1 MSSRLNLVRAFLNK
15 TGQSGDGDHSESR
28 SSGDADSSK
37 PQSSGEA
44 PSEGLDSGF
53 QTRTPESTPTTQR
66 KGIGRGQLTS
76 DPSNTIG
83 TITTSSG
90 ADSESDKQSS
100 IASAAPTLSGRGRA
114 QFIQAL
120 IRQPIEQAPTV
131 ASDDVS
137 LVSAKV
143 SQVGFGRGRFIQQ
156 LLSTAGDSDSADA
169 ESSVTK
175 RDDLSEKMSQTTISA
190 AETVE
195 IAENAP
201 VIRRGSKGT
210 AVQLLTNYI
219 RLACDPDRGLFEYE
233 VRFNPLVDS
242 KSIRARYIA
251 QHKEVLGNTKTFD
264 GVKLFL
270 PRKLPDEEIILHSQN
285 PVDGHDVTIKILYK
299 RKQRMSENIQF
310 YNILFQRIM
319 KVLKMIEMGR
329 KNFDPS
335 APKLIPQHRL
345 EIWPGYVSAVD
356 EYEGGLMLNLD
367 VSHRVLLQTTVLDHI
382 RTLARVNPQDYK
394 NMATKSLLGAVIL
407 TRYNNKTYRIDDIL
421 FDQNP
426 TMTFM
431 ANGQP
436 ISYIQY
442 YKQQYNIDI
451 RDLKQPLLIN
461 RKERRVAGQDKPQE
475 MIMCLIPEICYL
487 TGLTDDMRNDFKV
500 MRDIAAFTRV
510 SPNQRLNSMRQFCQN
525 VNENRE
531 AREILEVWGLKLDME
546 PLLMQGRCMSEEIV
560 LFGNAKVPVGKA
572 GDFNRAVTSNN
583 VMQAVNIRSWLLVH
597 TAKDT
602 KIAKSF
608 MDCVERSCRPM
619 GIQIGAPAIEVLP
632 ADKTEMY
639 VQLLRT
645 KIRQDT
651 QIVVIICPTS
661 RDDRYAAIKRI
672 CCAEIPVPSQVIN
685 ARTLSNEAKNRS
697 IVQKIILQMNCKLGG
712 TLWSIQIPFEQVMIA
727 GIDTYHDPKQK
738 SNSVSAFVAS
748 LNDSYTRWYSRACI
762 QSKKEEFINGLCASM
777 EKALKAYQKHNCTL
791 PKRIII
797 FRDGVGDGQL
807 RMCSEYEIPQL
818 LESCKLVDPDYKPE
832 FVFIVVQKRIN
843 TRMFRVDGQNLENPF
858 PGTILD
864 HTITRRNHFD
874 YFLVP
879 QSVRQGSVSPTHY
892 IVVHNTPDLSPDIL
906 QRLSYKLCYLYY
918 NWPGSVRVPACCQYA
933 HKMAYLIG
941 QSVKRNP
948 DESLNDKL
956 FYL

>member
-1 MSSRLNLVRAFLNK
+1 MSSRLNLVRAFLS
-15 TGQSGDGDHSESR
+15 QSG
-28 SSGDADSSK
+28 SSGDAAERTK
-37 PQSSGEA
+37 APSSGDA
-44 PSEGLDSGF
+44 PSEGVDSGF
-53 QTRTPESTPTTQR
+53 QTRTPETTPTTQR

-76 DPSNTIG
+76 DAGRATG
-83 TITTSSG
+83 TSG
-90 ADSESDKQSS
+90 ADSSESDDKQSS
-100 IASAAPTLSGRGRA
+100 IGSALPSLSGRGRA

-120 IRQPIEQAPTV
+120 IRQPFEPAPSV
-131 ASDDVS
+131 VSDDS
-137 LVSAKV
+137 SSMVSARV
-143 SQVGFGRGRFIQQ
+143 SQIACGRGRFIQQ
-156 LLSTAGDSDSADA
+156 LLNTAADA
-169 ESSVTK
+169 ESIETQSNGK
-175 RDDLSEKMSQTTISA
+175 HDELSEAVSQVTL

-195 IAENAP
+195 TEEKAP
-201 VIRRGSKGT
+201 VIRTGT
-210 AVQLLTNYI
+210 SGTPVQLMTNYI
-219 RLACDPDRGLFEYE
+219 RLACDPDRGIYEYE
-233 VRFNPLVDS
+233 VRFHPLVDS
-242 KSIRARYIA
+242 KAIRARYIA
-251 QHKEVLGNTKTFD
+251 QHKDVLGNAKTFD

-270 PRKLPDEEIILHSQN
+270 PKKLPEAELILQSKN
-285 PVDGHDVTIKILYK
+285 PVDGHDVTIKIIYK

-319 KVLKMIEMGR
+319 KVLKMVEMGR

-382 RTLARVNPQDYK
+382 RTLARANPQDYK

-426 TMTFM
+426 TMTFE
-431 ANGQP
+431 ANGKP
-436 ISYIQY
+436 ISYVQY

-451 RDLKQPLLIN
+451 HDLKQPLLIN
-461 RKERRVAGQDKPQE
+461 RKERRVAGQDKPLE

-487 TGLTDDMRNDFKV
+487 TGLTDEMRSDFKV

-525 VNENRE
+525 VNENKE
-531 AREILEVWGLKLDME
+531 AREILEVWGLTLDMNA
-546 PLLMQGRCMSEEIV
+546 LVMKGRCFKEEQV
-560 LFGNAKVPVGKA
+560 NFSGVNVPVGKG

-583 VMQAVNIRSWLLVH
+583 VLQAVNIRNWLLVH

-602 KIAKSF
+602 RIAKSF

-619 GIQIGAPAIEVLP
+619 GIQIGPPAIEVLQT
-632 ADKTEMY
+632 DKTELY

-645 KIRQDT
+645 KIRQET

-672 CCAEIPVPSQVIN
+672 CCSEIPVPSQVIN
-685 ARTLSNEAKNRS
+685 ARTLSNEAKNRA

-712 TLWSIQIPFEQVMIA
+712 TLWSIRIPFDNVMIA

-748 LNDSYTRWYSRACI
+748 LNGDYTRWYSRACI

-777 EKALKAYQKHNCTL
+777 EKSLKAYQKANCQL
-791 PKRIII
+791 PKKIII

-818 LESCKLVDPDYKPE
+818 LESCKLVEPDYIPE
-832 FVFIVVQKRIN
+832 ITFIVVQKRIN
-843 TRMFRVDGQNLENPF
+843 TRMFRIDGNNLENPN
-858 PGTILD
+858 PGTVLD

-892 IVVHNTPDLSPDIL
+892 IVVHNQSNHSPDIL

-948 DESLNDKL
+948 DETLNDKL

>member
-1 MSSRLNLVRAFLNK
+1 MSSRLNLVRTLL
-15 TGQSGDGDHSESR
+15 S
-28 SSGDADSSK
+28 
-37 PQSSGEA
+37 QSSS
-44 PSEGLDSGF
+44 SEDRGSGGTGADTSTDTGF
-53 QTRTPESTPTTQR
+53 QTRTPETTPNSQR
-66 KGIGRGQLTS
+66 KIIGRGQSAGPPPSINTAGTS
-76 DPSNTIG
+76 GLDS
-83 TITTSSG
+83 
-90 ADSESDKQSS
+90 SESDNPPSV
-100 IASAAPTLSGRGRA
+100 SAAPPLSGRGRA

-120 IRQPIEQAPTV
+120 LKQPLDSGRSIPTLAGDDSASTISSAPTV
-131 ASDDVS
+131 SILGA
-137 LVSAKV
+137 
-143 SQVGFGRGRFIQQ
+143 GRGRFMQQ
-156 LLSTAGDSDSADA
+156 LMNSRADEPPSDVA
-169 ESSVTK
+169 SSGSRTE
-175 RDDLSEKMSQTTISA
+175 LTEKMSQITI

-195 IAENAP
+195 TAVETGPVKKMGTKGAP
-201 VIRRGSKGT
+201 V
-210 AVQLLTNYI
+210 QLMTNYI
-219 RLACDPDRGLFEYE
+219 RIACDPDRGLYEYE
-233 VRFNPLVDS
+233 VRFSPDVDS
-242 KSIRARYIA
+242 KVARSKYIN
-251 QHKEVLGNTKTFD
+251 QHREVIGNAKTFD

-270 PRKLPDEEIILHSQN
+270 PKKLPNVETILQSENEI
-285 PVDGHDVTIKILYK
+285 DGHTVTIRLLYK

-382 RTLARVNPQDYK
+382 RTIAKSNPSDWK
-394 NMATKSLLGAVIL
+394 NLVTKSLLGAVIL
-407 TRYNNKTYRIDDIL
+407 TRYNNKTYRIDDIM

-431 ANGQP
+431 SSNRQQQ
-436 ISYIQY
+436 ISYVEY
-442 YKQQYNIDI
+442 YKQQYNITI
-451 RDLKQPLLIN
+451 HDLKQPLLIH

-475 MIMCLIPEICYL
+475 VMMCLIPEISYL
-487 TGLTDDMRNDFKV
+487 TGLTDEMRNDFKV

-510 SPNQRLNSMRQFCQN
+510 SPNQRLNSMRQFCHN
-525 VNENRE
+525 VNENKE
-531 AREILEVWGLKLDME
+531 AREILEVWGLKLDMD
-546 PLLMQGRCMSEEIV
+546 PLIMPGRAFEEEKVI
-560 LFGNAKVPVGKA
+560 FGNAQVGVGKG
-572 GDFNRAVTSNN
+572 GDFNRAVTSNH
-583 VMQAVNIRSWLLVH
+583 MLSAISIRKWILIH
-597 TAKDT
+597 TNKDT

-608 MDCVERSCRPM
+608 MDCVQRSCRPM
-619 GIQIGAPAIEVLP
+619 GIEIDSPAIEVLP
-632 ADKTEMY
+632 TDKTELY

-672 CCAEIPVPSQVIN
+672 CCSEIPVPSQVIN
-685 ARTLSNEAKNRS
+685 ARTLANEAKNRA
-697 IVQKIILQMNCKLGG
+697 IVQKILLQMNCKLGG
-712 TLWSIQIPFEQVMIA
+712 TLWSIKIPFSNVMIA

-748 LNDSYTRWYSRACI
+748 LNGEYTRWYSRACI
-762 QSKKEEFINGLCASM
+762 QSKKEEFMNGLCASL
-777 EKALKAYQKHNCTL
+777 EKSLRAYQKLNGVL
-791 PKRIII
+791 PQKIII

-818 LESCKLVDPDYKPE
+818 QEACKLVEPSYCPE
-832 FVFIVVQKRIN
+832 LAFIVVQKRIN
-843 TRMFRVDGQNLENPF
+843 TRMFRIDGQSNLDNPN
-858 PGTILD
+858 PGTVLD

-892 IVVHNTPDLSPDIL
+892 IVVHNQPDYSPDVL

-948 DESLNDKL
+948 DEVLNDKL

>member
-1 MSSRLNLVRAFLNK
+1 MSSRLNLVRTFLS
-15 TGQSGDGDHSESR
+15 QSSSSGDGDR
-28 SSGDADSSK
+28 SLPLSG
-37 PQSSGEA
+37 GT
-44 PSEGLDSGF
+44 PSEGVDSGF

-66 KGIGRGQLTS
+66 KIIGRGQLVAGAA
-76 DPSNTIG
+76 TIAG
-83 TITTSSG
+83 TGTSG
-90 ADSESDKQSS
+90 AGSSESDQQSS
-100 IASAAPTLSGRGRA
+100 IVSGAPSYVGRGRA
-114 QFIQAL
+114 QFIAAL
-120 IRQPIEQAPTV
+120 IQQPVEPARSVT
-131 ASDDVS
+131 SDDASSVT
-137 LVSAKV
+137 SARI
-143 SQVGFGRGRFIQQ
+143 STIGGGRGRFIQQ
-156 LLSTAGDSDSADA
+156 LLNTAPGTISPPTNGSKKDSD
-169 ESSVTK
+169 
-175 RDDLSEKMSQTTISA
+175 LSDKMSQATISVV
-190 AETVE
+190 ETIEVE
-195 IAENAP
+195 KAP
-201 VIRRGSKGT
+201 VVKTGTRGT
-210 AVQLLTNYI
+210 PVELMTNYI
-219 RLACDPDRGLFEYE
+219 RIACNPDRGIYEYE
-233 VRFNPLVDS
+233 VRFSPEVDS
-242 KSIRARYIA
+242 KAVRSRYIA
-251 QHKEVLGNTKTFD
+251 QHADVIGNAKTFD
-264 GVKLFL
+264 GVKLYL
-270 PRKLPDEEIILHSQN
+270 PKKLPNPETILYSKN
-285 PVDGHDVTIKILYK
+285 PVDGHEVTIKIIFK
-299 RKQRMSENIQF
+299 RKQRMSENVQF

-319 KVLKMIEMGR
+319 KVLKMVEMAR

-382 RTLARVNPQDYK
+382 KILARSNPQDYK
-394 NMATKSLLGAVIL
+394 NLSTKSLLGAVIL

-426 TMTFM
+426 MMTFQ
-431 ANGQP
+431 ASGKE

-451 RDLKQPLLIN
+451 TDMKQPLLIH
-461 RKERRVAGQDKPQE
+461 RRERRVAGQDKMQE
-475 MIMCLIPEICYL
+475 MMMCLIPEICYL
-487 TGLTDDMRNDFKV
+487 TGLTDEMRSDFKV

-510 SPNQRLNSMRQFCQN
+510 SPNQRLNSMRQFCRN
-525 VNENRE
+525 VNDNRE

-546 PLLMQGRCMSEEIV
+546 PIIMKGRCFDEEKV
-560 LFGNAKVPVGKA
+560 RFGNGAEIGVGRA
-572 GDFNRAVTSNN
+572 GDFNRAVTSNHMLQ
-583 VMQAVNIRSWLLVH
+583 VVNIRSWLLIH
-597 TAKDT
+597 TGKDAKV
-602 KIAKSF
+602 ARSF
-608 MDCVERSCRPM
+608 MDCVDRSCRPM
-619 GIQIGAPAIEVLP
+619 GIQIAPPQIEVLN
-632 ADKTEMY
+632 ADRTEQY
-639 VQLLRT
+639 VQVLRS

-672 CCAEIPVPSQVIN
+672 CCSEIPVPSQVIN
-685 ARTLSNEAKNRS
+685 ARTLSNESKNRA

-712 TLWSIQIPFEQVMIA
+712 TLWSIKIPFTNVMIA

-738 SNSVSAFVAS
+738 SSSVSAFVAS
-748 LNDSYTRWYSRACI
+748 LNGDYTRWYSRACI
-762 QSKKEEFINGLCASM
+762 QNKKEEFMNGLCASL
-777 EKALKAYQKHNCTL
+777 EKSLKAYQKLNCVL
-791 PKRIII
+791 PDKVII

-818 LESCKLVDPDYKPE
+818 QEACKLLAPDYCPQIA
-832 FVFIVVQKRIN
+832 FVVVQKRIN
-843 TRMFRVDGQNLENPF
+843 TRMFRIDGQTNLDNPN
-858 PGTILD
+858 PGTVLD
-864 HTITRRNHFD
+864 HTVTRRHHFD

-892 IVVHNTPDLSPDIL
+892 IVVCNQPDYSPDIL

>member
-1 MSSRLNLVRAFLNK
+1 MSSRLNLVRTFLSQS
-15 TGQSGDGDHSESR
+15 TSSSGDGDR
-28 SSGDADSSK
+28 SQPISGDAS
-37 PQSSGEA
+37 EA
-44 PSEGLDSGF
+44 VDSGF
-53 QTRTPESTPTTQR
+53 HTRTPESTPTTQR
-66 KGIGRGQLTS
+66 KIIGRGQLTV
-76 DPSNTIG
+76 TTTG
-83 TITTSSG
+83 TGTSG
-90 ADSESDKQSS
+90 ADSSESDQQSS

-114 QFIQAL
+114 QFIQQL
-120 IRQPIEQAPTV
+120 IRQPLDPSQTVTPEDVSSV
-131 ASDDVS
+131 ASARIS
-137 LVSAKV
+137 NI
-143 SQVGFGRGRFIQQ
+143 GGGRGRFIQQ
-156 LLSTAGDSDSADA
+156 LLNTAPEV
-169 ESSVTK
+169 ESVITLPGPNGNGNGYK
-175 RDDLSEKMSQTTISA
+175 KDDISERMSQATISV

-195 IAENAP
+195 KAA
-201 VIRRGSKGT
+201 VIKRGTKGVP
-210 AVQLLTNYI
+210 VQLMTNYI
-219 RLACDPDRGLFEYE
+219 RIACDPDRGLHEYE
-233 VRFNPLVDS
+233 VRFNPIVDS
-242 KSIRARYIA
+242 KGVRARYIA
-251 QHKEVLGNTKTFD
+251 QHANVLGNAKTFD

-270 PRKLPDEEIILHSQN
+270 PIKLPNTETILYSKN
-285 PVDGHDVTIKILYK
+285 PVDGHQVTIKVLYK

-319 KVLKMIEMGR
+319 KVLQMVEMGR

-335 APKLIPQHRL
+335 APKLIPQHKL

-382 RTLARVNPQDYK
+382 TAIAKVNRSDFK
-394 NMATKSLLGAVIL
+394 NLVTKSLLGAVIL

-426 TMTFM
+426 SMTFE
-431 ANGQP
+431 ANGKP
-436 ISYIQY
+436 ISYVQY

-451 RDLKQPLLIN
+451 RDLKQPLLIH
-461 RKERRVAGQDKPQE
+461 RKERRVAGQEKPQE
-475 MIMCLIPEICYL
+475 MMMCLIPEICYL
-487 TGLTDDMRNDFKV
+487 TGLTDEMRSDFKV

-525 VNENRE
+525 VNESKE
-531 AREILEVWGLKLDME
+531 ASDILKVWGLRLDMD
-546 PLLMQGRCMSEEIV
+546 PLIMQGRCFDEEKVI
-560 LFGNAKVPVGKA
+560 FGNAQVGVGKS
-572 GDFNRAVTSNN
+572 GDFNRAVTSNH
-583 VMQAVNIRSWLLVH
+583 MLQAVNIRNWILMY
-597 TAKDT
+597 TAKDA

-619 GIQIGAPAIEVLP
+619 GIQIGPPAVEVLP
-632 ADKTEMY
+632 VDKTEMY
-639 VQLLRT
+639 VQSLRN
-645 KIRQDT
+645 KIRQET

-672 CCAEIPVPSQVIN
+672 CCSEIPVPSQVVN

-712 TLWSIQIPFEQVMIA
+712 TLWSIKIPLNNVMIA
-727 GIDTYHDPKQK
+727 GIDTYHDPRQK
-738 SNSVSAFVAS
+738 SSSVSAFVAS
-748 LNDSYTRWYSRACI
+748 LNGEYTRWYSRACI
-762 QSKKEEFINGLCASM
+762 QNKKEELMNGLCASL
-777 EKALKAYQKHNCTL
+777 EKSLRAYQKLNCVL
-791 PKRIII
+791 PQKIII

-807 RMCSEYEIPQL
+807 RMCQEYEIPQL
-818 LESCKLVDPDYKPE
+818 QEACKLLDPDYCPE
-832 FVFIVVQKRIN
+832 IAFVVVQKRIN
-843 TRMFRVDGQNLENPF
+843 TRMFRLDGQSNLENPN
-858 PGTILD
+858 PGTVLD
-864 HTITRRNHFD
+864 HTVTRRNYFD

-892 IVVHNTPDLSPDIL
+892 IVVHNQPDYSPDIL

-948 DESLNDKL
+948 DETLNDKL

>member
-1 MSSRLNLVRAFLNK
+1 MSSRLNLVRTLL
-15 TGQSGDGDHSESR
+15 S
-28 SSGDADSSK
+28 
-37 PQSSGEA
+37 QSSS
-44 PSEGLDSGF
+44 SEDRGSGGTGADATTDTGF
-53 QTRTPESTPTTQR
+53 QTRTPETTPNSQR
-66 KGIGRGQLTS
+66 KIIGRGQTALGLGSSINTAGTS
-76 DPSNTIG
+76 GVDS
-83 TITTSSG
+83 
-90 ADSESDKQSS
+90 SESSDNQASVVSS
-100 IASAAPTLSGRGRA
+100 VAPLSGRGRA

-120 IRQPIEQAPTV
+120 LKQPLESGRSIPSIPDDTSSSISSAP
-131 ASDDVS
+131 AVS
-137 LVSAKV
+137 ILGA
-143 SQVGFGRGRFIQQ
+143 GRGRFMQQ
-156 LLSTAGDSDSADA
+156 LMNSRPD
-169 ESSVTK
+169 EPSVVASNGSKTE
-175 RDDLSEKMSQTTISA
+175 LAEKMSQITI
-190 AETVE
+190 AETVDL
-195 IAENAP
+195 AP
-201 VIRRGSKGT
+201 VRKMGTKGT
-210 AVQLLTNYI
+210 PVQLMTNYI
-219 RLACDPDRGLFEYE
+219 RIACDPDRGLYEYE
-233 VRFNPLVDS
+233 VRFSPEVDS
-242 KSIRARYIA
+242 KMARSKYVN
-251 QHKEVLGNTKTFD
+251 QHREVIGNAKTFD

-270 PRKLPDEEIILHSQN
+270 PQKLPNVETILQSEN
-285 PVDGHDVTIKILYK
+285 PVDGHEVTIRLLYK

-382 RTLARVNPQDYK
+382 RTIAKSNPSDWK
-394 NMATKSLLGAVIL
+394 NMVTKSLLGAVIL
-407 TRYNNKTYRIDDIL
+407 TRYNNKTYRIDDII

-431 ANGQP
+431 ASGGKP
-436 ISYIQY
+436 ISYVEY
-442 YKQQYNIDI
+442 YKQQYNITI
-451 RDLKQPLLIN
+451 HDLKQPLLIN
-461 RKERRVAGQDKPQE
+461 RKERRIAGEDKPQE
-475 MIMCLIPEICYL
+475 VMMCLIPEISYL
-487 TGLTDDMRNDFKV
+487 TGLTDEMRNDFKV

-510 SPNQRLNSMRQFCQN
+510 SPNQRLNSMRQFCHN
-525 VNENRE
+525 VNENKE
-531 AREILEVWGLKLDME
+531 AREILEVWGLKLDMD
-546 PLLMQGRCMSEEIV
+546 PLVMQGRAFEEEKV
-560 LFGNAKVPVGKA
+560 FFGNAQVGVGKG
-572 GDFNRAVTSNN
+572 GDFNRAVTSNH
-583 VMQAVNIRSWLLVH
+583 MLHAVNIRNWLLIH
-597 TAKDT
+597 TGKDT

-619 GIQIGAPAIEVLP
+619 GITIAPPSIEVLP
-632 ADKTEMY
+632 TDKTELY

-651 QIVVIICPTS
+651 QMVVIICPTS

-672 CCAEIPVPSQVIN
+672 CCSEIPVPSQVIN
-685 ARTLSNEAKNRS
+685 ARTLSNEAKNRA

-712 TLWSIQIPFEQVMIA
+712 TLWSIKIPFTNVMIA

-748 LNDSYTRWYSRACI
+748 LNGEYTRWYSRACI
-762 QSKKEEFINGLCASM
+762 QSKKEEFMNGLCASL
-777 EKALKAYQKHNCTL
+777 EKSLRVYQKLNAVL
-791 PKRIII
+791 PQKIII

-818 LESCKLVDPDYKPE
+818 QEACKILDPNYSPE
-832 FVFIVVQKRIN
+832 LVFIVVQKRIN
-843 TRMFRVDGQNLENPF
+843 TRMFRIDGQSNLDNPN
-858 PGTILD
+858 PGTVLD
-864 HTITRRNHFD
+864 HTVTRRHHFD

-892 IVVHNTPDLSPDIL
+892 IVVHNQPDYSPDVL

-948 DESLNDKL
+948 DEVLNDKL